1 MKDDLSK
8 IIESLKTFAKCG
20 EGMNMSTE
28 FEFENGSS
36 IRMIESTE
44 AKRPNNIKF
53 KEITDKE
60 IAEMFNMPLEEFKKE
75 VKDGKIKS
83 WA

>member
-1 MKDDLSK
+1 MVKDMKDDLNK
-8 IIESLKTFAKCG
+8 LIELLKAAAKCG
-20 EGMNMSTE
+20 EEVNMSTE
-28 FEFENGSS
+28 FEFENGFS
-36 IRMIESTE
+36 IRMVEP
-44 AKRPNNIKF
+44 KDIKF

-60 IAEMFNMPLEEFKKE
+60 IAEMFNMLLEEFKKE